1 MNNIQTNIGDL
12 KNQLK
17 QLQEVNLA
25 QIDRLQ
31 NLLEKISN
39 PNFDKLSYQDQYELK
54 TSLSDAGKFMRNYMR
69 DKTLKLDEIVHHI
82 FRYCLFNSYAEN
94 ALNEKVKIEK
104 YKNKPAKNIPY
115 DIFKLI
121 MNDED
126 TSQLVKNKLIID
138 RGDKR
143 YKVKEVVK

>member
-25 QIDRLQ
+25 QIDRIQ

-39 PNFDKLSYQDQYELK
+39 PSFKKLSYREQYDLK
-54 TSLSDAGKFMRNYMR
+54 KSLSDAGRFIKDYIDTSNS
-69 DKTLKLDEIVHHI
+69 KLDYTAKQIFSHCVFYSTEESELYKKVQIERVKHLSAKEIP
-82 FRYCLFNSYAEN
+82 F
-94 ALNEKVKIEK
+94 
-104 YKNKPAKNIPY
+104 
-115 DIFKLI
+115 DIFKSMMEDESISQSEKNDLI
-121 MNDED
+121 RE
-126 TSQLVKNKLIID
+126 

-143 YKVKEVVK
+143 YKVKEVSR

>member
-17 QLQEVNLA
+17 EIQEVNLS
-25 QIDRLQ
+25 QIDRIQ
-31 NLLEKISN
+31 SLLEKISN
-39 PNFDKLSYQDQYELK
+39 PSFDKLSYQDQYELK

-69 DKTLKLDEIVHHI
+69 RKTLRLDDITYHI
-82 FRYCLFNSYAEN
+82 FHYCLFNSYAESE
-94 ALNEKVKIEK
+94 LNKKVKIEK
-104 YKNKPAKNIPY
+104 YIDKSAKDMPF

-126 TSQLVKNKLIID
+126 TPQLVKNELIRQ

-143 YKVKEVVK
+143 YKIKGLQ

>member
-25 QIDRLQ
+25 QIDRIQ

-39 PNFDKLSYQDQYELK
+39 PNFKKLSYREQYDLK
-54 TSLSDAGKFMRNYMR
+54 KSLSDAGRFIKDYI
-69 DKTLKLDEIVHHI
+69 DTSTSKLDYTAKQIFSHCVFYSTTEDELYKKVQIESVQHLSAKEIP
-82 FRYCLFNSYAEN
+82 F
-94 ALNEKVKIEK
+94 
-104 YKNKPAKNIPY
+104 
-115 DIFKLI
+115 DIFKS
-121 MNDED
+121 MMED
-126 TSQLVKNKLIID
+126 KDISQLEKNYLIQE

-143 YKVKEVVK
+143 YKVKELSK

>member
-1 MNNIQTNIGDL
+1 MTNIQTNLGDL
-12 KNQLK
+12 KHQLK
-17 QLQEVNLA
+17 QIQIVNLA
-25 QIDRLQ
+25 QIDRIQ

-39 PNFDKLSYQDQYELK
+39 PNFEKLSYQDQYELK

-69 DKTLKLDEIVHHI
+69 DKTLKLDDIMHHI
-82 FRYCLFNSYAEN
+82 FHYCLFNSYAEN
-94 ALNEKVKIEK
+94 ALNKKVKIEK
-104 YKNKPAKNIPY
+104 YKNKSAKDMPF

-126 TSQLVKNKLIID
+126 TPQLVKNELIRQ

-143 YKVKEVVK
+143 YKVKEVR

>member
-25 QIDRLQ
+25 KIDRIQ

-39 PNFDKLSYQDQYELK
+39 PNFKKLSYREQYDLK
-54 TSLSDAGKFMRNYMR
+54 KSLSDAGRFIKDYIDTSNS
-69 DKTLKLDEIVHHI
+69 KLDYTAKQIFSHCVFYSTEESELYKKVQIESVQHLSAKEIP
-82 FRYCLFNSYAEN
+82 F
-94 ALNEKVKIEK
+94 
-104 YKNKPAKNIPY
+104 
-115 DIFKLI
+115 DIFKS
-121 MNDED
+121 MMEDESI
-126 TSQLVKNKLIID
+126 SQLEKNDLIRE

-143 YKVKEVVK
+143 YKVKELAK